1 MCTSKSLRI
10 LYLCLDTETP
20 PSYCFDTALE
30 GHRMKMA
37 EAHERLEA
45 AQGEIS
51 AVAGFFEDMGL
62 ESSAFELDEAQN
74 QIEEVLA
81 TIEELQ
87 ASM

>member
-1 MCTSKSLRI
+1 
-10 LYLCLDTETP
+10 
-20 PSYCFDTALE
+20 
-30 GHRMKMA
+30 MKMA